1 MKSIFGLANN
11 EEHADRIVNR
21 LLSSNFRNAEIS
33 VLLADK
39 KGQTIYERDTT
50 KSTRDFKE
58 TTYEETNFAKQKPN
72 KKGSFGHE
80 KETKAPEGATAGA
93 ITGGILGGSLGL
105 LAGLGSI
112 AIPGLGAFIAAG
124 PLLAALSG
132 SAVGGSLGLL
142 IGGLVGLGI
151 PEYVAKKYETN
162 LKKGN
167 VLICVTVEDSKRAEA
182 AENIMKKEG
191 ATDISVSTVSKSAR

>member
-21 LLSSNFRNAEIS
+21 LLSSNFRNSEIS
-33 VLLADK
+33 ILLSDQ
-39 KGQTIYERDTT
+39 KGQTIYERDTE
-50 KSTRDFKE
+50 RGNLRE
-58 TTYEETNFAKQKPN
+58 TTFEETNFGKQKQKPN
-72 KKGSFGHE
+72 KKGSLGHE
-80 KETKAPEGATAGA
+80 KETKAPEGASAGA

-132 SAVGGSLGLL
+132 SAIGGSLGLI

-151 PEYVAKKYETN
+151 PEYVAKKYESN

-167 VLICVTVEDSKRAEA
+167 VLLCVTVEDSKRAEI